1 MLDETFRLV
10 SVNSSEDIYLYD
22 DTFGHLL
29 NPSMQI
35 LDFQNEIHLLNKK
48 SFENKKIIDNK
59 INYENFNF
67 CAEENK
73 ESGLDKDKYNNNI
86 NNEKL
91 SLYCNLDK
99 ETKNISV
106 PDKKLLTSTNN
117 KNNNNQMKRVYKIN
131 INNSFFPFTPGKR
144 KNNAVNY
151 KLSDESNSFI
161 KINEI
166 KNNELDSEKSSKEN
180 STNPEQIINNIKNI
194 HDLQFMTKKYLV
206 MPDGKKRKIKKIR
219 KFKSDN
225 IRKKIKSRFHK
236 TLKDLINEG
245 LKIAGSKKLFDFIP
259 HFFVNN
265 VTRKIN
271 SKFFD
276 LSYKELLSYNFINEQ
291 YNEKALNKEADY
303 KKFLKNQEV
312 LKYLEKNENIC
323 KESGFDLISGKKY
336 KDLLTTY
343 FSSFEFENS
352 IIRLKKENENNDYI
366 QEYIFIAK
374 HYVEFFS
381 NDNYDENEEIEN
393 NGNINI

>member
-1 MLDETFRLV
+1 MKEENYNSLTF
-10 SVNSSEDIYLYD
+10 NSYEEISQNDCSSLILFPNLESIDAKN
-22 DTFGHLL
+22 GL
-29 NPSMQI
+29 NPDNI
-35 LDFQNEIHLLNKK
+35 NFFNEKDNTYNKNLTNSIK
-48 SFENKKIIDNK
+48 S
-59 INYENFNF
+59 
-67 CAEENK
+67 EEDLK
-73 ESGLDKDKYNNNI
+73 RFYRLLDKFDDEKKENNNI
-86 NNEKL
+86 NIINNDKKENTLINENNFSKF
-91 SLYCNLDK
+91 
-99 ETKNISV
+99 KNI
-106 PDKKLLTSTNN
+106 
-117 KNNNNQMKRVYKIN
+117 KIN
-131 INNSFFPFTPGKR
+131 NLQANFFPFTPGKR
-144 KNNAVNY
+144 T
-151 KLSDESNSFI
+151 FI
-161 KINEI
+161 QINEI

-312 LKYLEKNENIC
+312 LNYLEKNENIC